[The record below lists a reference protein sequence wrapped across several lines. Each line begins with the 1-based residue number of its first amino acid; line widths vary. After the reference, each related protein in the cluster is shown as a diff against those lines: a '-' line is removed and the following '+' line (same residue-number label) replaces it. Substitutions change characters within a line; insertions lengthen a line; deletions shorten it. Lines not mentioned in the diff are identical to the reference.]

1 MNGRFR
7 TDTQSLAHTD
17 NIIHLTT
24 GDCMSRPPLTHLGP
38 YLVGLALCFAITT
51 HAIAQTSA
59 TEQLATLVQTSGVT
73 ANATEG
79 KLFFTSRHAN
89 DWSCATCHGA
99 TPNRDGEHASTGK
112 RIAPLAPAINPDA
125 FTNQRRTDKWF
136 RRNCN
141 DVLDRACT
149 DQEKANILAFLL
161 SIKN

>member
-1 MNGRFR
+1 MWTPR
-7 TDTQSLAHTD
+7 
-17 NIIHLTT
+17 
-24 GDCMSRPPLTHLGP
+24 LTHLGH
-38 YLVGLALCFAITT
+38 YLTGIGLCLAISGSAL
-51 HAIAQTSA
+51 AQTSA
-59 TEQLATLVQTSGVT
+59 TEQLAALQKRTGSE
-73 ANATEG
+73 ASATEG

-99 TPNRDGEHASTGK
+99 PPNSDGEHASTGK

-141 DVLDRACT
+141 DVLDRSCT
-149 DQEKANILAFLL
+149 DQEKANVLAYLL